1 MKLSQNRKLSRT
13 DPISCT
19 CDLAR
24 YSLRCSC
31 RAVLTS
37 LAARCLRP
45 RFHPID
51 WPLACRLCIFNKG
64 LAMFV
69 RKWQVSG
76 ISETLS
82 DRLASSLDVQYL
94 STDTE
99 SNCRDLFDL
108 HPFASCCHS
117 LACASSLA
125 FLSFP
130 GLLGSPYCPILP
142 GSLVLWFSGSAVS
155 SI

>member
-1 MKLSQNRKLSRT
+1 
-13 DPISCT
+13 
-19 CDLAR
+19 
-24 YSLRCSC
+24 
-31 RAVLTS
+31 
-37 LAARCLRP
+37 
-45 RFHPID
+45 
-51 WPLACRLCIFNKG
+51 
-64 LAMFV
+64 MFV

-76 ISETLS
+76 NSETLS

-94 STDTE
+94 GTDTE

-117 LACASSLA
+117 LAYASSLA

-142 GSLVLWFSGSAVS
+142 GSLVLWFCCLVYLAGGSSVAVICS
-155 SI
+155 CVSPVYVALDF